1 MCALL
6 LPVGRTLHDVLSGR
20 AALEPQVRLI
30 GVASVPSE
38 QSYPINRLRN
48 VAIRAVRTSHFLML
62 DVDMWPSAS
71 LATIIANLAPVALL
85 RRKLA
90 ALVVPAFQ
98 LEEHAV
104 GDLVLTLAPTQT
116 LTLLTIAI
124 TLTLTPTLTLTRSAT
139 SQPSPPRRSMRPPS
153 RARRARW
160 RSCAP
165 ASALRSALASTRT
178 PRRRH
183 TPPRRTTPGGAPL
196 PGEWR
201 GFNPNPSPNPKP

>member
-1 MCALL
+1 M
-6 LPVGRTLHDVLSGR
+6 R
-20 AALEPQVRLI
+20 AAPARGSHLARCAVGARCAGAAGAAHRGGHIGATLALTLTLTTTLTQVRLI

-124 TLTLTPTLTLTRSAT
+124 TLNLTPTLTLTRSAT
-139 SQPSPPRRSMRPPS
+139 SQP
-153 RARRARW
+153 
-160 RSCAP
+160 
-165 ASALRSALASTRT
+165 
-178 PRRRH
+178 
-183 TPPRRTTPGGAPL
+183 
-196 PGEWR
+196 
-201 GFNPNPSPNPKP
+201 